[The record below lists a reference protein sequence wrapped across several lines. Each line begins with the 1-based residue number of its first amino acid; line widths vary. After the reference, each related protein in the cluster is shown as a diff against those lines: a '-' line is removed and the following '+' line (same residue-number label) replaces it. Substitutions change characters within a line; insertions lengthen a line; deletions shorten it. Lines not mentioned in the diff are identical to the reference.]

1 MQYYSFFKIFIV
13 RSAEFLELYNVPD
26 PIFKVD
32 PTKVKPQVPLF
43 FYCIFTDN
51 RYSGG
56 GRILKVAL
64 EPQPLCIAFSG
75 TILRNDLII
84 IPKAGV
90 RGSKGDPLNRIYL
103 RG

>member
-56 GRILKVAL
+56 GSDFKGCFGATTTLH
-64 EPQPLCIAFSG
+64 CIFW
-75 TILRNDLII
+75 NHF
-84 IPKAGV
+84 K
-90 RGSKGDPLNRIYL
+90 K
-103 RG
+103 